1 MSSLAS
7 RERERVRTAAD
18 RATVLAHYG
27 EVCGCPS
34 CGATEDLGVDHVNG
48 DGRAQR
54 IALFGRNPV
63 SGPFYRW
70 LIERGF
76 PDDIQTMCRPC
87 NSSKADGDHCRLY
100 HGPALGEH
108 EKWCTGCE
116 RIRDTR
122 ADFTKDA
129 HRPDG
134 LAERCREC
142 AAKTS
147 AAWRERHGVSVSVP
161 AGLGAEVLRYLGEY
175 GPARSGAIARDMGR
189 RPNIMSGCLAALL
202 KEGQVENPAFGV
214 YRLPGQAGELPGVGF
229 GSRAGRRQPGTSGA
243 DAQAAWRERHGTSRH
258 VSTNPETAGGR
269 IIAFLRGH
277 GPSHVDAVARGTG
290 LSYWSVAANV
300 AGLLQ
305 RGHVERHTRMDGPF
319 QREVKGVYRLPGQSE
334 QSDSRYDK

>member
-1 MSSLAS
+1 M
-7 RERERVRTAAD
+7 
-18 RATVLAHYG
+18 
-27 EVCGCPS
+27 
-34 CGATEDLGVDHVNG
+34 DHVNG

-70 LIERGF
+70 LIERGV
-76 PDDIQTMCRPC
+76 PDDIQAMSQPC

-116 RIRDTR
+116 QIRDTR

-229 GSRAGRRQPGTSGA
+229 GSRASSPAAWDKRGRRPGSVA
-243 DAQAAWRERHGTSRH
+243 GTTRH
-258 VSTNPETAGGR
+258 VTSCVHKPGDAGGR

-290 LSYWSVAANV
+290 LSYWSVAANM

-305 RGHVERHTRMDGPF
+305 RGHVKRHTRMDGPF

-334 QSDSRYDK
+334 QSDARYDK